1 MSIAISDAEFT
12 GARRV
17 RRAHTRERERGG
29 QRKKEEDG
37 FPFFM
42 EHTRL
47 GVVERLIFQLRKEVI
62 WLKVTSFKTV
72 PQDELSK
79 TLN

>member
-1 MSIAISDAEFT
+1 MRGGLGGHTQE
-12 GARRV
+12 RRV
-17 RRAHTRERERGG
+17 
-29 QRKKEEDG
+29 KNEEDG

-47 GVVERLIFQLRKEVI
+47 GVVEKI
-62 WLKVTSFKTV
+62 SFSVKKGDDLAKTV

-79 TLN
+79 TSN

>member
-1 MSIAISDAEFT
+1 MRGGLGGHTQE
-12 GARRV
+12 RRV
-17 RRAHTRERERGG
+17 
-29 QRKKEEDG
+29 KNEEDG

-47 GVVERLIFQLRKEVI
+47 GVVERLIFRLRKEMI